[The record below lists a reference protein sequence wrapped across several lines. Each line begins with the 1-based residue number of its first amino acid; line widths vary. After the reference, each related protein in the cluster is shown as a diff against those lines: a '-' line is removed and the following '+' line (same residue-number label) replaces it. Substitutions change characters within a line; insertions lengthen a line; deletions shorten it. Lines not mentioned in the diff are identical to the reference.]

1 MMHASRLSLVC
12 LTMRQQW
19 EWLLLPFHLLLQL
32 TSIRTLDTFFE
43 GDILFKE
50 ELLSQR
56 SPAMVLQNQSLRWP
70 RGVVPY
76 AFDNLLRFT
85 EKGIVRKFMDSI
97 QDKTGGCIEF
107 SEVERARGGDLV
119 LITSHGFRDQ
129 PGTG

>member
-1 MMHASRLSLVC
+1 MHLSRMALVC
-12 LTMRQQW
+12 HTMWQQW
-19 EWLLLPFHLLLQL
+19 LLFLLLLQL
-32 TSIRTLDTFFE
+32 PSIRTLDTFFE
-43 GDILFKE
+43 GDILFKD

-56 SPAMVLQNQSLRWP
+56 SPSMVLQNQTLRWP

-76 AFDNLLRFT
+76 AFDPLSKFT
-85 EKGIVRKFMDSI
+85 NVEKRTVRKSMDSI

-107 SEVERARGGDLV
+107 SEVDRARGGDVV